1 MKKIL
6 ISFGL
11 ALATSIII
19 RGQTD
24 TTTYTKPGEMAP
36 SFVCRTIGG
45 KKIDISKLRGKIIM
59 INFFATWC
67 PPCNLELPVLQKE
80 IWDKYKDNP
89 DFVLII
95 LGREHSEQEVRDF
108 VTKKHYAMPFAPDP
122 KREIFKLYASQNIP
136 RNVIIGRDGK
146 ILYQSMGYTEEEFKK
161 TETVLAD
168 ALKQKN

>member
-11 ALATSIII
+11 ALVTSIII

-36 SFVCRTIGG
+36 SFVCRTIDG
-45 KKIDISKLRGKIIM
+45 KTIDISKLRGKIIM

-108 VTKKHYAMPFAPDP
+108 VTSKHYTMPFAPDP

-146 ILYQSMGYTEEEFKK
+146 ILYQSIGFTKEEFKK